1 MVQTRHHR
9 LDYEV
14 LWGVITHRL
23 GYASAREI
31 EAAFRRCTADRCQS
45 LGEILVEE
53 GVITPE
59 TRERIEEL
67 AFTALRNHQGNTV
80 EILRSL
86 GGRATLEHCFGG
98 SVCFRGKHELA
109 LIFATEGGDGTT
121 VAERPTEEG
130 SITTVVERP
139 AEEGSITTVVER
151 PTEGGNRTTAVER
164 PTEGGKSLAATQE
177 PPLADPRLEET
188 ASIHIEGSS
197 AQEGRKHPSSRP
209 NTSPSSG
216 VPLRTPSPS
225 PGSWRHR
232 FGETQPLALDA
243 SSGASSAPN
252 DTRVSDFDE
261 RYVITDPIGKGG
273 MGLVYEG
280 KDLEL
285 NRKLA
290 IKVMRQEYRTS
301 PKLVAKF
308 IKEAQIQ
315 GQLEHPNICPVHEL
329 GVNAQGH
336 LYFTMKR
343 VKGQSLQQMLDDLRR
358 KGDRGESLFSLL
370 EIFKKICDGVAF
382 AHARGVIH
390 RDLKP
395 NNIMIGE
402 FGE

>member
-1 MVQTRHHR
+1 MVQTRHDR

-23 GYASAREI
+23 GHAPATAI
-31 EAAFRRCTADRCQS
+31 EAAFQRCTIDPSRS

-67 AFTALRNHQGNTV
+67 AFTALRNHRGNAG

-86 GGRATLEHCFGG
+86 GGRTTLEHCFGG
-98 SVCFRGKHELA
+98 RVCFEGEHEPRLA
-109 LIFATEGGDGTT
+109 FTSQEADATT
-121 VAERPTEEG
+121 VAEHPTTEANATTVAEHPTTEANATTAAEHPTEAPEMLPADLLPDETETIHLEG
-130 SITTVVERP
+130 STQEGKERP
-139 AEEGSITTVVER
+139 F
-151 PTEGGNRTTAVER
+151 
-164 PTEGGKSLAATQE
+164 
-177 PPLADPRLEET
+177 
-188 ASIHIEGSS
+188 
-197 AQEGRKHPSSRP
+197 SRP
-209 NTSPSSG
+209 DTSPPTGAPRPS
-216 VPLRTPSPS
+216 SPS
-225 PGSWRHR
+225 PASWRHR
-232 FGETQPLALDA
+232 FGETQPLDLG
-243 SSGASSAPN
+243 SSPSDSSSPN
-252 DTRVSDFDE
+252 YTRVSDFDE
-261 RYVITDPIGKGG
+261 RYVIADPIGKGG

-329 GVNAQGH
+329 GVNAKGH

-343 VKGQSLQQMLDDLRR
+343 VKGRSLQQMLDDLRT